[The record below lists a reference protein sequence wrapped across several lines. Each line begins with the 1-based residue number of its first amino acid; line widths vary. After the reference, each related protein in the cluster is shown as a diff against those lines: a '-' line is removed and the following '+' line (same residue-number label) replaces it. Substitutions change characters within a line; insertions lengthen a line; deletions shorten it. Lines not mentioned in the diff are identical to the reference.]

1 MLEVMREQ
9 ASSLIVST
17 HDPVVIDLADN
28 ILHLRDGRM
37 VAEESYSS
45 L

>member
-1 MLEVMREQ
+1 MQEQ
-9 ASSLIVST
+9 ASRLIVST

-28 ILHLRDGRM
+28 FLHLRDGRM
-37 VAEESYSS
+37 VDEESYSS